1 LLAELL
7 SAGIAADLERLQNIV
22 GESTAL
28 S

>member
-7 SAGIAADLERLQNIV
+7 SAGIAADLERLL
-22 GESTAL
+22 GMPGASTAL